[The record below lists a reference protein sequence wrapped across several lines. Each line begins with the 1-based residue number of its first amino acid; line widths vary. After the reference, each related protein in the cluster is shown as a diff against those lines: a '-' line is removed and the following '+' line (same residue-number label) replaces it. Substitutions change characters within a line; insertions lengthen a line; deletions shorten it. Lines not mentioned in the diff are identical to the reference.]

1 MAQTESTP
9 VNTTSTIQ
17 LTTDEKTFNRI
28 LTGYIRDKQEFTKTP
43 DSLNEWILGIVLD
56 WIEEVEKP
64 VPQRDIG
71 FGN

>member
-1 MAQTESTP
+1 MAHIETQT
-9 VNTTSTIQ
+9 TTSASIQ
-17 LTTDEKTFNRI
+17 IKTDEATLGRI
-28 LTGYIRDKQEFTKTP
+28 LAGYERDKQEFTKTP

>member
-1 MAQTESTP
+1 MAQTETQ
-9 VNTTSTIQ
+9 TTASIQ
-17 LTTDEKTFNRI
+17 IKTDEATLRRI
-28 LTGYIRDKQEFTKTP
+28 LTGYERDKQEFTKTP
-43 DSLNEWILGIVLD
+43 DSLNDWILGIVLD

>member
-1 MAQTESTP
+1 MSETATQQTT
-9 VNTTSTIQ
+9 TIQ
-17 LTTDEKTFNRI
+17 IHTDEATLNRI
-28 LTGYIRDKQEFTKTP
+28 LAGYERDKQEFTRTP
-43 DSLNEWILGIVLD
+43 VLFNDWLLSIVLD